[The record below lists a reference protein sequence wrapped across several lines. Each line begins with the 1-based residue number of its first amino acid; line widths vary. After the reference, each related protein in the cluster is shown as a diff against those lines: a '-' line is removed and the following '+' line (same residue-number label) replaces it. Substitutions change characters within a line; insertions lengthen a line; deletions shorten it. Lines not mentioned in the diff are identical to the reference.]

1 MAGIS
6 FPVGAT
12 CIAHVT
18 GGATP
23 RLAVLAAQEASTAED
38 QGRALAELVRAH
50 GLRGTDGVLVLT
62 RGDYQLLQLD
72 APEVEAAELK
82 GALRWRLKDLIDFH
96 IDDAVF
102 DVFSLPEP
110 ALHGRARQI
119 IVAVARTS
127 TLRALI
133 ERSAAAGLRLF
144 AIDIPELAL
153 RNLGAR
159 LPEEG
164 AGLALVRLDEEDGL
178 INLTRGGELYLTR
191 RIEIGARHFRNLDD
205 SGGLIEQLALE
216 VQRSLDYYESH
227 FGQVP
232 LRMLTVAPHTADAD
246 LAERTAASLGL
257 RAQALALDAVVKV
270 SNGPPAELVT
280 RCLDALGGALRV
292 REAA

>member
-1 MAGIS
+1 MVGIS
-6 FPVGAT
+6 FPAGAA

-18 GGATP
+18 GGASP
-23 RLAVLAAQEASTAED
+23 RLGALATRETATAED

-50 GLRGTDGVLVLT
+50 SLRGAECVLVLA

-82 GALRWRLKDLIDFH
+82 AALRWRLKDLIDFH

-102 DVFSLPEP
+102 DVFSLPQP
-110 ALHGRARQI
+110 ALQGRARQI
-119 IVAVARTS
+119 VVAVARAP

-133 ERSAAAGLRLF
+133 ERSAAAGLRLA

-159 LPEEG
+159 LPADSG
-164 AGLALVRLDEEDGL
+164 GLALLRLDEEYGL

-191 RIEIGARHFRNLDD
+191 RIEIGARHFRELAD
-205 SGGLIEQLALE
+205 SSGLIEQLALE

-227 FGQVP
+227 FGQAP
-232 LRMLTVAPHTADAD
+232 LRVLTLAPHEAATD
-246 LAERTAASLGL
+246 LAERTAANLGL
-257 RAQALALDAVVKV
+257 SAQALALEAVVTV
-270 SNGPPAELVT
+270 SDGPPAALVT
-280 RCLDALGGALRV
+280 RCLDALGGALRA